1 MRRSI
6 NSDEGATHLA
16 RLLIEDVIE
25 ARREVATGA
34 TQAVQ
39 RNLVRTTFAAIE
51 GLVWLA
57 REHVHE
63 VAEKMHVL
71 TPTASMALREKS
83 YFVADNGELVEQ
95 IRFVTL
101 RAMIRLIAKQTA
113 LIAPDFTLMY
123 THSGWQK
130 LQEAAA
136 IRNRITPPK
145 KASELVVDERMLAD
159 VEAGFT
165 WTAASMEHVIASS
178 TASFRR
184 HVEATRAI
192 VDALNTGDQTT
203 IDEYSRAASQPD

>member
-1 MRRSI
+1 VSRSI
-6 NSDEGATHLA
+6 DSDEGATHLA
-16 RLLIEDVIE
+16 RLLIEDVIK

-34 TQAVQ
+34 SQAAR

-113 LIAPDFTLMY
+113 LIAPGFTLMY
-123 THSGWQK
+123 THPGWQK
-130 LQEAAA
+130 LQEATA
-136 IRNRITPPK
+136 IRNCITHPK
-145 KASELVVDERMLAD
+145 NASELIVNERMLAD

-178 TASFRR
+178 IASFRG
-184 HVEATRAI
+184 HVEETRAVI
-192 VDALNTGDQTT
+192 NALKTGDQTT
-203 IDEYSRAASQPD
+203 TDEYQKAASQSD